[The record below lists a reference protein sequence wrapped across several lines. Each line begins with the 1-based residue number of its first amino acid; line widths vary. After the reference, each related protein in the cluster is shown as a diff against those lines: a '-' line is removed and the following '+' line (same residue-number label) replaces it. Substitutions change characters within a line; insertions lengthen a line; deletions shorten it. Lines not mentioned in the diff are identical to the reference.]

1 MAATVRSTAA
11 FATAGAGVFL
21 ALFGAEGIPAAAFV
35 AAVLG
40 AGAGFFVVTDAAF
53 FVTADA
59 GFFTA
64 DAGFFVADTGLFVTA
79 DVGFF
84 VTADAGFFAT
94 PDVAF
99 FAPRASPGDGVE
111 LSRAPAFFLLLA
123 IGAQY
128 TTRRALPTRAGP
140 AACPAAGARGS

>member
-1 MAATVRSTAA
+1 VAATVRSTAA
-11 FATAGAGVFL
+11 FAMAGAAVFL
-21 ALFGAEGIPAAAFV
+21 ALFGAEGIPAAAF
-35 AAVLG
+35 AAAAFG
-40 AGAGFFVVTDAAF
+40 AGVGFFFVTDAAF

-59 GFFTA
+59 GLFVVT
-64 DAGFFVADTGLFVTA
+64 DAGLFVADT
-79 DVGFF
+79 GFF
-84 VTADAGFFAT
+84 VTADG
-94 PDVAF
+94 AF

-128 TTRRALPTRAGP
+128 TTRRALSTRAGP